1 MLIQKQEK
9 NNKRK
14 QGIKRSQ
21 ILLFGSLLVFIG
33 IITLS
38 YGHLKVL
45 KELIYENVRLS
56 LIDTKEEKKEVKK
69 EDDNPIVQE
78 TPVQEEKVQQPK
90 VYYNYIGY
98 LEIPKIKLKRGFVDR
113 SSKYNNIQY
122 NVTISDVAN
131 MPDVDNGNF
140 ILYAHSGDAY
150 IAYFAFLYKLN
161 IGDYAYVTW
170 NNQKYT
176 YQLVKKED
184 LPKTG
189 VLEINRPNTNTKELT
204 LITCTKDSDSQQSV
218 YYFDIR

>member
-98 LEIPKIKLKRGFVDR
+98 LEIPKIESLALTAYSNAFTNAFRSLSCKNSWNPILIHSLISSSVFKSFKIYSLKDFDLV
-113 SSKYNNIQY
+113 I
-122 NVTISDVAN
+122 
-131 MPDVDNGNF
+131 
-140 ILYAHSGDAY
+140 
-150 IAYFAFLYKLN
+150 FASPLF
-161 IGDYAYVTW
+161 
-170 NNQKYT
+170 
-176 YQLVKKED
+176 KKFM
-184 LPKTG
+184 
-189 VLEINRPNTNTKELT
+189 
-204 LITCTKDSDSQQSV
+204 CF
-218 YYFDIR
+218 FDIFGLF